1 MTTGLT
7 LERFL
12 LWQLPLLRRQCDAQ
26 QRLVEFLK
34 LYREMDK
41 LVDFYNEIGQ
51 YVKAEDT
58 CDHEANIEYQVCY
71 S

>member
-1 MTTGLT
+1 MTIRLAF
-7 LERFL
+7 ERFL
-12 LWQLPLLRRQCDAQ
+12 HWQLPLLRRQSDAQ
-26 QRLVEFLK
+26 QLLVEFLK

-58 CDHEANIEYQVCY
+58 CDHEANFAYQVF
-71 S
+71 